1 MTDNSSISL
10 SYKASCNKLIKAVQH
25 AVDVRGIRK
34 ATNDSWDYYLPCSYK
49 KCESDVLEFKNKK
62 NWQENFYD

>member
-25 AVDVRGIRK
+25 TVDVREYGRLLMILG
-34 ATNDSWDYYLPCSYK
+34 TIIYLA
-49 KCESDVLEFKNKK
+49 LIKNA
-62 NWQENFYD
+62 NRMS